1 VTQPPDVQPPPP
13 PPAPQPPPRRRNTK
27 IIIFV
32 VAGALAVCCLI
43 GTVAGVFGFR
53 AFRAVLEPPRIA
65 TEAFVQ
71 DLVRGD
77 AAAAYQKLCESTR
90 ARTSEAELASAI
102 GTRRP
107 TRYEITGVDIETVN
121 GQTTAVV
128 RVNLTYPDGFTDPHP
143 FRLTKEGD
151 AWKVCGNPY

>member
-1 VTQPPDVQPPPP
+1 
-13 PPAPQPPPRRRNTK
+13 
-27 IIIFV
+27 V
-32 VAGALAVCCLI
+32 VGGAVAVCCLI
-43 GTVAGVFGFR
+43 GGVAGIFGYR
-53 AFRAVLEPPRIA
+53 AFRAVLEPPRTA

-77 AAAAYQKLCESTR
+77 AAAAYQKLCEPTR
-90 ARTSEAELASAI
+90 SRTSEAELASLL
-102 GTRRP
+102 GSRRP

-121 GQTTAVV
+121 GQTTAAVTTS
-128 RVNLTYPDGFTDPHP
+128 LTYPDGFTDPHV